1 MYDALRSWIESPVT
15 YRGWVFEEQG
25 GAHDDEHDREGQPQ
39 LGLHHG
45 DDVRGAASLG
55 PSRATTLSG
64 IETRTF

>member
-25 GAHDDEHDREGQPQ
+25 GAHDDKHDREGQPQ

-45 DDVRGAASLG
+45 DVQGTASLG
-55 PSRATTLSG
+55 LTRATTLGG
-64 IETRTF
+64 IDASTF